1 MSSVTNERGGARV
14 RFPPPLVFLAC
25 IGAGVLLGRFVQ
37 PLVLPIPTAPRLAA
51 GVLVIVAGLALVVWA
66 FGPFR
71 RTGQDPAPW
80 KPSPSLIIQGPYK
93 FTRNP
98 MYVAMLTVQVG
109 VGVCLGNVWIL
120 LLGPLAL
127 VLVHFIAVLPEE
139 AYLGERFGEDYAR
152 YRASVRRYF

>member
-1 MSSVTNERGGARV
+1 MSDTQSKQGGARV

-25 IGAGVLLGRFVQ
+25 IGAGVLLGRVVR
-37 PLVLPIPTAPRLAA
+37 PLVLPIPAAPRIAA
-51 GVLVIVAGLALVVWA
+51 GALVIAAGLALVIWA

-80 KPSPSLIIQGPYK
+80 KPSPSLIAEGPYR

-98 MYVAMLTVQVG
+98 MYLAMVTVQLG
-109 VGVCLGNVWIL
+109 VGVCAGNVWIL
-120 LLGPLAL
+120 LLAPLAL

-139 AYLGERFGEDYAR
+139 AYLGERFGQDYAR